1 MTVAPSA
8 ASCSAI
14 ALPMPRL
21 APVTSAISPC
31 KDLLIVIP
39 IYILFTA
46 ETQRILLLLQKQL

>member
-31 KDLLIVIP
+31 SDLLIYLP
-39 IYILFTA
+39 FYIYRRDA
-46 ETQRILLLLQKQL
+46 EFAQVFYIFF